1 MKFRIMAN
9 IVTIS
14 TINNLQNQIVNTV
27 IHGIE
32 KSSENAEKIVKKLLR
47 KENIVNAWIEE
58 SFQNLVK

>member
-58 SFQNLVK
+58 SF